1 MRRVEIRDAIN
12 TTTSL
17 VNHELPM
24 PIFPCRLNNPRIP
37 IGPVVIARVI
47 SRTRSP
53 SRSTRMREPSCLIS
67 MKPLWPGR
75 NLGCIGR
82 QAELERPKHATKIC
96 IRSGFA
102 KADKH
107 SPAIP

>member
-24 PIFPCRLNNPRIP
+24 PIFPCRLNNPQVP

-53 SRSTRMREPSCLIS
+53 SRSTRMREPSFGPCQTCHS
-67 MKPLWPGR
+67 RGMR
-75 NLGCIGR
+75 NPSRCGSIANR
-82 QAELERPKHATKIC
+82 
-96 IRSGFA
+96 
-102 KADKH
+102 
-107 SPAIP
+107 